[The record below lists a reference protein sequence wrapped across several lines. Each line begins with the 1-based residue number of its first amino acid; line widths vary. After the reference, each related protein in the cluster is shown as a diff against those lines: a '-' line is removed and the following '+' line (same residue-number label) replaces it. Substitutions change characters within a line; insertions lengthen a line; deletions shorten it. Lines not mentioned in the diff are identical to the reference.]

1 MLPEIAD
8 EGVEG
13 VRIDHLID
21 HSDAGK
27 WSDAL
32 RFVNF
37 QVLDHRCDRFPDR
50 DGSAAAVSESDVPS
64 LHDGFYAAQRQ
75 ENPHDR

>member
-13 VRIDHLID
+13 VCIDHLID
-21 HSDAGK
+21 TSDAGDFA
-27 WSDAL
+27 DAL

-37 QVLDHRCDRFPDR
+37 QVLDHRSHNLSDR
-50 DGSAAAVSESDVPS
+50 DGRTAAVSESVVPFF
-64 LHDGFYAAQRQ
+64 HDGINAEKCRDNHA
-75 ENPHDR
+75 